1 MNFANYSRLNSC
13 KYTDRICL
21 IEREPAKN
29 LRRTLTWREF
39 NNETNKVANY
49 LGNQVGIQKGD
60 RVLHLL
66 HNSLEWIIIYFGIIK
81 IGGVVVPLNF
91 RFISEDIKHAGQISK
106 PVAFILG
113 AEFLDI
119 VSKIDLN
126 MGSQLFPFEEL
137 QDAMILVK
145 NGGIKE
151 PNAVIKIADE

>member
-1 MNFANYSRLNSC
+1 MD
-13 KYTDRICL
+13 KICL
-21 IEREPAKN
+21 IERDPTKN

-39 NNETNKVANY
+39 NNEINKVANY
-49 LGNQVGIQKGD
+49 LRNQVGIKKGD

-113 AEFLDI
+113 SEFLDI
-119 VSKIDLN
+119 VSPIQQDLGTLKN
-126 MGSQLFPFEEL
+126 QIPVTT
-137 QDAMILVK
+137 LVS
-145 NGGIKE
+145 
-151 PNAVIKIADE
+151 